1 MDFDVDRVVSEV
13 RGVADAFLR
22 PRFRSLESY
31 EVREKAAG
39 EVVTVADEECEAHLG
54 PALQALVPGSALVG
68 EEAAAQDAGRVG
80 LLSGAG
86 PAWLLD
92 PLDGTSA
99 FAQGSP
105 DYAVMAALL
114 VGGETVLSV
123 IHQPEYR
130 RTFVAERG
138 SGAYDFDSGV
148 GLSAPRCTPAAQLRG
163 AVMKRF
169 LPAAMRE
176 AVGRNEGIFDALA
189 PRTTSA
195 GIEYPAI
202 ARVDRDFMLYWRT
215 LPWDHAPG
223 ALLIAEAGGK
233 AAHLDGSRY
242 RPQNQREGLLVA
254 RTPELWERARGELGI

>member
-1 MDFDVDRVVSEV
+1 VAFSIDSIVSEI
-13 RGVADAFLR
+13 RDAAGAFLR
-22 PRFRSLESY
+22 PRFLSLESY

-54 PALQALVPGSALVG
+54 PALQALVPGSALIG
-68 EEAAAQDAGRVG
+68 EEAAAQDPGLIG
-80 LLSGAG
+80 LLSGAR
-86 PAWLLD
+86 PTWLLD

-105 DYAVMAALL
+105 DYAVMAALV
-114 VGGETVLSV
+114 VGGEIVVSA
-123 IHQPEYR
+123 IHQPEYG

-138 SGAYDFDSGV
+138 SGAYDFESGV
-148 GLSAPRCTPAAQLRG
+148 RLSATPHTAGAQLRG

-169 LPAAMRE
+169 LPAGVRE
-176 AVGRNEGIFDALA
+176 AVGRNEQNFTTVA

-202 ARVDRDFMLYWRT
+202 ARGEQDFMLYWRT

-233 AAHLDGSRY
+233 VAHLDGSPY
-242 RPQNQREGLLVA
+242 RPQKQREGLLVA
-254 RTPELWERARGELGI
+254 HTPELWEHARVELGI